1 MADNVD
7 PALRLLDHE
16 RLAAFV
22 RRRQEAGLGDLHL
35 DVRPLRGGLQ
45 AAAVARVRARFVD
58 GRGRRRSDVFV
69 VKRLDGHAVREAAIY
84 ETLLAGVG
92 APAPRLLGVDGVGAT
107 TRYLYLEWV
116 NPGRRWP
123 WGHDEAAGAVLDQ
136 LAALHRSVPVAGSG
150 AALAEWDYEAE
161 LVASARSTLSL
172 LEAAAGDS
180 GPIGDVPGFRRGRSA
195 LRRVA
200 DALPAIRRELLAAR
214 PFGVAL
220 VHGDAHPGNALIR
233 GRGPGSRAVLLDWAR
248 ARRGSPL
255 EDVSSWLQS
264 LGYWELE
271 ARRRHDTLLR
281 RYLKARAFPA
291 ELSRAVRDAYWL
303 AAACNVLAGALRYH
317 LSVASGWGKPAA
329 TRRAGALRAARDCLR
344 IVRRADACWHR

>member
-116 NPGRRWP
+116 
-123 WGHDEAAGAVLDQ
+123 
-136 LAALHRSVPVAGSG
+136 
-150 AALAEWDYEAE
+150 
-161 LVASARSTLSL
+161 
-172 LEAAAGDS
+172 
-180 GPIGDVPGFRRGRSA
+180 
-195 LRRVA
+195 
-200 DALPAIRRELLAAR
+200 
-214 PFGVAL
+214 
-220 VHGDAHPGNALIR
+220 IR

-281 RYLKARAFPA
+281 RYLKARAFA
-291 ELSRAVRDAYWL
+291 GELSRAVRDAYWL
-303 AAACNVLAGALRYH
+303 AAACNVLAG
-317 LSVASGWGKPAA
+317 GPPPPPAPP
-329 TRRAGALRAARDCLR
+329 TPVG
-344 IVRRADACWHR
+344 